1 MGDSLKT
8 HSKRPKAPWCWQE
21 KNNLR
26 AIRALAKQ
34 KLIKR
39 SEGRNML
46 DVFRALTE
54 LISDSAGNEVIAGTN
69 LTKRIGGYALM
80 CPDTVKKTLNLMADH
95 ELIRISKMRDFETGR
110 YQSTEIELLAP
121 PQRRPA
127 QALKSLNRPET
138 TPGQLLGGSEQTLIE
153 KNFQFEEESF
163 ELQKS
168 EQVFGEEKVIASR
181 EPADER
187 VIAEPFGNLDDF
199 EQIATS
205 KDELLTKKFQEALA
219 YLNRATRQQFSPQR
233 DAARHLRERLQEGAS
248 VEELI
253 LVIDHRTALWWK
265 NPVMK
270 PYLRPSTLF
279 SREKFWEYLEL
290 ARTWNAEGRPKIE
303 PRAERPD
310 VAALTPEGH
319 VREEMLSEWKERTQS

>member
-1 MGDSLKT
+1 MKAQ
-8 HSKRPKAPWCWQE
+8 SKRPKAPWCWQE

-26 AIRALAKQ
+26 AIRTLVKQ

-54 LISDSAGNEVIAGTN
+54 LISDAAGNELIAGTN

-95 ELIRISKMRDFETGR
+95 ALIRISKMRDFETGR

-127 QALKSLNRPET
+127 LAQTHSTLGDSTR
-138 TPGQLLGGSEQTLIE
+138 GQLLGGSEQTLIE

-168 EQVFGEEKVIASR
+168 EQIFGEEKVALSMNSPGEPIA
-181 EPADER
+181 P
-187 VIAEPFGNLDDF
+187 EPFGNL
-199 EQIATS
+199 EQFGDIATTRE
-205 KDELLTKKFQEALA
+205 ELLSKNFQEALA

-233 DAARHLRERLQEGAS
+233 DASRHLRERLQEGAS
-248 VEELI
+248 VEEMI

-290 ARTWNAEGRPKIE
+290 ARSWNAEGRPKIE

-310 VAALTPEGH
+310 VAALSPDGH